1 MKKLFRVTAAIS
13 AFLLLGTIGAIE
25 MEISTEWSTLVI
37 RAVVLLGI
45 TIVSAIFGGLT
56 DIEV

>member
-1 MKKLFRVTAAIS
+1 MKRVLRVIS
-13 AFLLLGTIGAIE
+13 GVSALLLLGTIGAIE
-25 MEISTEWSTLVI
+25 METSTEWSALVI
-37 RAVVLLGI
+37 RAAVLLGI